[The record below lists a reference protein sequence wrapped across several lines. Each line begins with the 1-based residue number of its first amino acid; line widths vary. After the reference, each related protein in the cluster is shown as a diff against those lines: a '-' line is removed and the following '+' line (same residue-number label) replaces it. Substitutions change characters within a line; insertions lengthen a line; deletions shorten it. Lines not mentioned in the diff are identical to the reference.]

1 MSVPRRFTTEDGL
14 LDTSVL
20 QRVMMILFDD
30 GEMGGG
36 IEKEKPISFSFRVA
50 VQR

>member
-1 MSVPRRFTTEDGL
+1 MFSTNWVFSMSVPRRFTTEDGL

-30 GEMGGG
+30 GE
-36 IEKEKPISFSFRVA
+36 EEEE
-50 VQR
+50 